1 MASEA
6 ITRND
11 LKAILNEVLPPTP
24 SEYRKLLWENPSPT
38 AAFAAQTI
46 SLDLSDYD
54 EVEIEYIDFVQH
66 QDIMAQIKVT
76 IGSHGSM
83 HIMIGNSGYS
93 SGVPF
98 VANRRFLV
106 NLTGIDFEGASGIPT
121 NNSLTS
127 RNDTCIPLRI
137 YGIKYERVA
146 PPQIELPT
154 YSTTEQVIGTWI
166 DGKPIYRKVLTGTS
180 AAGTTNVNVLALS
193 IDFMVNAHITIHNS
207 GNSSWVFDSYV
218 QTSGSDSFNLY
229 MSADRSVIY
238 LRSGSSYAFGQYWL
252 TLEYTK
258 TTD

>member
-54 EVEIEYIDFVQH
+54 VVQID
-66 QDIMAQIKVT
+66 AYLT
-76 IGSHGSM
+76 ANG
-83 HIMIGNSGYS
+83 MISTRFTAVGFQGEAGGLGS
-93 SGVPF
+93 SGDRYTRNANVTTTG
-98 VANRRFLV
+98 VAFTVGRSNG
-106 NLTGIDFEGASGIPT
+106 TESASA
-121 NNSLTS
+121 
-127 RNDTCIPLRI
+127 CIPYKI

-146 PPQIELPT
+146 PPQVELPT

-180 AAGTTNVNVLALS
+180 TAGTTNINISSLNIAFPISANV
-193 IDFMVNAHITIHNS
+193 IIHNTN
-207 GNSSWVFDSYV
+207 GNWVFGSYI
-218 QTSGSDSFNLY
+218 QTSGSDSLNVY
-229 MSADRSVIY
+229 MHENFSTVY